1 MLFLKGYGLK
11 DGDFC
16 GVFDGH
22 GEYGH
27 VVSRVV
33 RNQLPSLLL
42 DQKRSLAWQEAFVN
56 AFKAMDKEIKVH
68 VTVDCSLSG
77 TTAVVVVKQVR
88 KA

>member
-1 MLFLKGYGLK
+1 M
-11 DGDFC
+11 
-16 GVFDGH
+16 FDGH

-42 DQKRSLAWQEAFVN
+42 HQKRYLEWEEAFVN
-56 AFKAMDKEIKVH
+56 AFKAMDKVVKLH
-68 VTVDCSLSG
+68 VNVDCSLSG

-88 KA
+88 KSIGIQMDFQCFVLL